1 MRIDPATGKQ
11 SYVASLPAKYVGSQ
25 FDCHLYSYQS
35 AFGDGALYFLS
46 DSPEPGIGFGSWVV
60 RVTV

>member
-1 MRIDPATGKQ
+1 MRIDPVTGKQ
-11 SYVASLPAKYVGSQ
+11 SYVASVPSKDVGSQ

-46 DSPEPGIGFGSWVV
+46 DSQEPGIQYGLLV
-60 RVTV
+60 RVAV